1 MRREAERRETF
12 VLGTDDLA
20 LLAESTHWRA
30 RLSLSREGSHVVGAG
45 VRDCFRRAKRQR
57 SARFG
62 AKASTRRYATF
73 PDCGSVGS
81 FFGAERVLIR
91 PRT

>member
-30 RLSLSREGSHVVGAG
+30 RLSLSREAVA
-45 VRDCFRRAKRQR
+45 
-57 SARFG
+57 
-62 AKASTRRYATF
+62 
-73 PDCGSVGS
+73 
-81 FFGAERVLIR
+81 
-91 PRT
+91 